1 MDCRC
6 CRFSQGKPTGYTI
19 ANALVFSK
27 VQKELGLDRSQ
38 QYTGAAPIS
47 TDVLEFLASVGIVVL
62 ELYGLSECT
71 GELNF
76 DGFKIIMKFKNK
88 VLKMSPGGS
97 GKARREWM
105 F

>member
-1 MDCRC
+1 M
-6 CRFSQGKPTGYTI
+6 GYTI

-71 GELNF
+71 GEL
-76 DGFKIIMKFKNK
+76 
-88 VLKMSPGGS
+88 
-97 GKARREWM
+97 
-105 F
+105 